1 MSVHVLL
8 THKLWRQLNADHDDL
23 FVYFK
28 EHGIRL
34 SYVIVDNKFMG
45 NNRLDTLEFTN
56 EKWEMLFRLEYGEYL
71 EHVQMDETITR
82 CHSP

>member
-8 THKLWRQLNADHDDL
+8 TNDLWRRLNADHEDL
-23 FVYFK
+23 FLYFK

-34 SYVIVDNKFMG
+34 SYVIFMG
-45 NNRLDTLEFTN
+45 NTKIDTLEFTN

-71 EHVQMDETITR
+71 EHIRMDETVTR
-82 CHSP
+82 CHIP